1 MRPSLKITYIDSNY
15 KSYFLA
21 VRDNFQS
28 CCPIESNVDNPNYIN
43 IYIYTHLI
51 SPTVSTSSLENMKF

>member
-43 IYIYTHLI
+43 IYIHTPYFTNSI
-51 SPTVSTSSLENMKF
+51 NK